1 MDGRYITEM
10 KKQARRF
17 GVNLIPGSFAET
29 CGEKVKNTCALIDR
43 SGEVAGSYSKV
54 HLMDAI
60 GIRESDAAVPGD
72 KLGVFDTDFGRIG
85 LMVCF
90 DLRFP
95 EQPRSMVLQG
105 ADIIFCAASFPTG
118 SPLPPR
124 TDHWDLLVQSTALLN
139 LTWTCAVNQFGSI
152 CGGTENPF
160 GRSMV
165 VDPWGIV
172 TASALGRRDIVYATL
187 DMQHQKEIRGLI
199 IGENNIVS
207 LLGVLCGILPGIGL
221 TGLVLRVCES
231 EMMAYPSRP
240 AALSVVLASVV
251 TYVFS
256 LLIQLLLTR
265 KVRGIDMV
273 EALKSVE

>member
-1 MDGRYITEM
+1 MVKRFVKVALCQRGVTGSKEQNIAETVSMIEEAAEHCPGLDLIIFPEYNYYEALSLEEARANSETMDGRYITEM

-43 SGEVAGSYSKV
+43 SGDVAGSYSKV

-187 DMQHQKEIRGLI
+187 DMQHQKEIRG
-199 IGENNIVS
+199 
-207 LLGVLCGILPGIGL
+207 
-221 TGLVLRVCES
+221 RVATWHCR
-231 EMMAYPSRP
+231 RP
-240 AALSVVLASVV
+240 DIYTL
-251 TYVFS
+251 
-256 LLIQLLLTR
+256 
-265 KVRGIDMV
+265 
-273 EALKSVE
+273 

>member
-1 MDGRYITEM
+1 MVKRFVKVALCQRGVTGSKEQNIAETVSMIEEAAEHCPGLDLIIFPEYNYYEALSLEEARANSETMDGRYITEM

-17 GVNLIPGSFAET
+17 GVSLIPGSFAET

-187 DMQHQKEIRGLI
+187 DMQHQKEIRG
-199 IGENNIVS
+199 
-207 LLGVLCGILPGIGL
+207 
-221 TGLVLRVCES
+221 RVATWNCR
-231 EMMAYPSRP
+231 RP
-240 AALSVVLASVV
+240 DIYTL
-251 TYVFS
+251 
-256 LLIQLLLTR
+256 
-265 KVRGIDMV
+265 
-273 EALKSVE
+273 

>member
-1 MDGRYITEM
+1 MVKRFVKVALCQRGVTGSKEQNIAETVSMIEEAAEHCPGLDLIIFPEYNYYEALSLEEARANSETMDGRYITEM

-54 HLMDAI
+54 HLMDAN

-187 DMQHQKEIRGLI
+187 DMQHQKEIRG
-199 IGENNIVS
+199 
-207 LLGVLCGILPGIGL
+207 
-221 TGLVLRVCES
+221 RVATWNCR
-231 EMMAYPSRP
+231 RP
-240 AALSVVLASVV
+240 DIYTL
-251 TYVFS
+251 
-256 LLIQLLLTR
+256 
-265 KVRGIDMV
+265 
-273 EALKSVE
+273 

>member
-1 MDGRYITEM
+1 MVKRFVKVALCQRGVTGSKEQNIAETVSMIEEAAEHCPGLDLIIFPEYNYYEALSLEEARANSETMDGRYITEM

-60 GIRESDAAVPGD
+60 GIRESNAAVPGD

-187 DMQHQKEIRGLI
+187 DMQHQKEIRG
-199 IGENNIVS
+199 
-207 LLGVLCGILPGIGL
+207 
-221 TGLVLRVCES
+221 RVATWNCR
-231 EMMAYPSRP
+231 RP
-240 AALSVVLASVV
+240 DIYTL
-251 TYVFS
+251 
-256 LLIQLLLTR
+256 
-265 KVRGIDMV
+265 
-273 EALKSVE
+273 

>member
-1 MDGRYITEM
+1 MVKRFVKVALCQRGVTGSKEQNIAETVSMIEEAAEHCPGLDLIIFPEYNYYEALSLEEARANSETMDGRYITEM

-60 GIRESDAAVPGD
+60 GIRDSDAAVPGD

-187 DMQHQKEIRGLI
+187 DMQHQKEIRG
-199 IGENNIVS
+199 
-207 LLGVLCGILPGIGL
+207 
-221 TGLVLRVCES
+221 RVATWNCR
-231 EMMAYPSRP
+231 RP
-240 AALSVVLASVV
+240 DIYTL
-251 TYVFS
+251 
-256 LLIQLLLTR
+256 
-265 KVRGIDMV
+265 
-273 EALKSVE
+273 

>member
-1 MDGRYITEM
+1 MVKRFVKVALCQRGVTGSKEQNVAETVSMIEEAAEHCPGLDLIIFPEYNYYEALSLEEARANSETMDGRYITEM

-43 SGEVAGSYSKV
+43 SGEVTGSYSKV

-187 DMQHQKEIRGLI
+187 DMQHQKEIRG
-199 IGENNIVS
+199 
-207 LLGVLCGILPGIGL
+207 
-221 TGLVLRVCES
+221 RVATWNCR
-231 EMMAYPSRP
+231 RP
-240 AALSVVLASVV
+240 DIYTL
-251 TYVFS
+251 
-256 LLIQLLLTR
+256 
-265 KVRGIDMV
+265 
-273 EALKSVE
+273 

>member
-1 MDGRYITEM
+1 MVKRFVKVALCQRGVTGSKEQNIAETVSMIEEAAEHCPGLDLIIFPEYNYYEALSLEEVRANSETMDGRYITEM

-187 DMQHQKEIRGLI
+187 DMQHQKEIRG
-199 IGENNIVS
+199 
-207 LLGVLCGILPGIGL
+207 
-221 TGLVLRVCES
+221 RVATWNCR
-231 EMMAYPSRP
+231 RP
-240 AALSVVLASVV
+240 DIYTL
-251 TYVFS
+251 
-256 LLIQLLLTR
+256 
-265 KVRGIDMV
+265 
-273 EALKSVE
+273 

>member
-1 MDGRYITEM
+1 VVKRFVKVALCQRGVTGSKEQNIAETVSMIEEAAEHCPGLDLIIFPEYNYYEALSLEEARANSETMDGRYITEM

-187 DMQHQKEIRGLI
+187 DMQHQKEIRG
-199 IGENNIVS
+199 
-207 LLGVLCGILPGIGL
+207 
-221 TGLVLRVCES
+221 RVATWNCR
-231 EMMAYPSRP
+231 RP
-240 AALSVVLASVV
+240 DIYTL
-251 TYVFS
+251 
-256 LLIQLLLTR
+256 
-265 KVRGIDMV
+265 
-273 EALKSVE
+273 

>member
-1 MDGRYITEM
+1 MVKRFVKAALCQRGVTGSKEQNIAETVSMIEEAAEHCPGLDLIIFPEYNYYEALSLEEARANSETMDGRYITEM

-187 DMQHQKEIRGLI
+187 DMQHQKEIRG
-199 IGENNIVS
+199 
-207 LLGVLCGILPGIGL
+207 
-221 TGLVLRVCES
+221 RVATWNCR
-231 EMMAYPSRP
+231 RP
-240 AALSVVLASVV
+240 DIYTL
-251 TYVFS
+251 
-256 LLIQLLLTR
+256 
-265 KVRGIDMV
+265 
-273 EALKSVE
+273 

>member
-1 MDGRYITEM
+1 MVKRFVKVALCQRGVTGSKEQNIAETVSMIEEAAEHCPGLDLIIFPEYNYYEALSLEEARANSETMDGRYITEM

-72 KLGVFDTDFGRIG
+72 KLGIFDTDFGRIG

-187 DMQHQKEIRGLI
+187 DMQHQKEIRG
-199 IGENNIVS
+199 
-207 LLGVLCGILPGIGL
+207 
-221 TGLVLRVCES
+221 RVATWNCR
-231 EMMAYPSRP
+231 RP
-240 AALSVVLASVV
+240 DIYTL
-251 TYVFS
+251 
-256 LLIQLLLTR
+256 
-265 KVRGIDMV
+265 
-273 EALKSVE
+273 

>member
-1 MDGRYITEM
+1 MVKRFVKVALCQRGVTGSKEQNIAETVSMIEEAAEHCPGLDLIIFPEYNYYEALSLEEARANSETMDGRYITEM

-187 DMQHQKEIRGLI
+187 DMQHQKEIRG
-199 IGENNIVS
+199 
-207 LLGVLCGILPGIGL
+207 
-221 TGLVLRVCES
+221 RVATWNCR
-231 EMMAYPSRP
+231 RP
-240 AALSVVLASVV
+240 DIYTL
-251 TYVFS
+251 
-256 LLIQLLLTR
+256 
-265 KVRGIDMV
+265 
-273 EALKSVE
+273 

>member
-1 MDGRYITEM
+1 MVKRFVKVALCQRGVTGSKEQNIAETVSMIEEAAEHCPGLDLIIFPEYNYYEALSLEEARANSETMDGRYITEM

-43 SGEVAGSYSKV
+43 SGDVAGSYSKV

-187 DMQHQKEIRGLI
+187 DMQHQKEIRG
-199 IGENNIVS
+199 
-207 LLGVLCGILPGIGL
+207 
-221 TGLVLRVCES
+221 RVATWNCR
-231 EMMAYPSRP
+231 RP
-240 AALSVVLASVV
+240 DIYTL
-251 TYVFS
+251 
-256 LLIQLLLTR
+256 
-265 KVRGIDMV
+265 
-273 EALKSVE
+273 

>member
-1 MDGRYITEM
+1 MVKRFVKVALCQRGVTGSKEQNIAETVSMIEEAAEHCPGLDLIIFPEYNYYEALSLEEARANSETMDGRYITEM

-124 TDHWDLLVQSTALLN
+124 TDHWDLLVQSPR
-139 LTWTCAVNQFGSI
+139 C
-152 CGGTENPF
+152 
-160 GRSMV
+160 
-165 VDPWGIV
+165 
-172 TASALGRRDIVYATL
+172 
-187 DMQHQKEIRGLI
+187 
-199 IGENNIVS
+199 
-207 LLGVLCGILPGIGL
+207 
-221 TGLVLRVCES
+221 
-231 EMMAYPSRP
+231 
-240 AALSVVLASVV
+240 
-251 TYVFS
+251 
-256 LLIQLLLTR
+256 
-265 KVRGIDMV
+265 
-273 EALKSVE
+273 

>member
-1 MDGRYITEM
+1 MSKLPSVSGGVTGSKEQNIAETVSMIEEAAEHCPGLDLIIFPEYNYYEALSLEEARANSETMDGRYITEM

-187 DMQHQKEIRGLI
+187 DMQHQKEIRG
-199 IGENNIVS
+199 
-207 LLGVLCGILPGIGL
+207 
-221 TGLVLRVCES
+221 RVATWNCR
-231 EMMAYPSRP
+231 RP
-240 AALSVVLASVV
+240 DIYTL
-251 TYVFS
+251 
-256 LLIQLLLTR
+256 
-265 KVRGIDMV
+265 
-273 EALKSVE
+273 

>member
-105 ADIIFCAASFPTG
+105 ADIIFCARWWWTLGES
-118 SPLPPR
+118 SPRRRWAAGILSTRPSTCSIRRRSAAGLPPG
-124 TDHWDLLVQSTALLN
+124 TAE
-139 LTWTCAVNQFGSI
+139 GPISI
-152 CGGTENPF
+152 PCK
-160 GRSMV
+160 
-165 VDPWGIV
+165 
-172 TASALGRRDIVYATL
+172 L
-187 DMQHQKEIRGLI
+187 
-199 IGENNIVS
+199 S
-207 LLGVLCGILPGIGL
+207 L
-221 TGLVLRVCES
+221 
-231 EMMAYPSRP
+231 
-240 AALSVVLASVV
+240 
-251 TYVFS
+251 
-256 LLIQLLLTR
+256 
-265 KVRGIDMV
+265 
-273 EALKSVE
+273 

>member
-1 MDGRYITEM
+1 MVKRFVKVALCQRGVTGSKEQNIAETVSMIEEAAEHCPGLDLIIFPEYNYYEALSLEEARANSETMDGRYITEM

-43 SGEVAGSYSKV
+43 SGEVTGSYSKV

-187 DMQHQKEIRGLI
+187 DMQHQKEIRG
-199 IGENNIVS
+199 
-207 LLGVLCGILPGIGL
+207 
-221 TGLVLRVCES
+221 RVATWNCR
-231 EMMAYPSRP
+231 RP
-240 AALSVVLASVV
+240 DIYTL
-251 TYVFS
+251 
-256 LLIQLLLTR
+256 
-265 KVRGIDMV
+265 
-273 EALKSVE
+273 

>member
-1 MDGRYITEM
+1 MVKRFVKVALCQRGVTGSKEQNIAETVSMIEEAAEHCPGLDLIIFPEYNYYEALSLEEACANSETMDGRYITEM

-187 DMQHQKEIRGLI
+187 DMQHQKEIRG
-199 IGENNIVS
+199 
-207 LLGVLCGILPGIGL
+207 
-221 TGLVLRVCES
+221 RVATWNCR
-231 EMMAYPSRP
+231 RP
-240 AALSVVLASVV
+240 DIYTL
-251 TYVFS
+251 
-256 LLIQLLLTR
+256 
-265 KVRGIDMV
+265 
-273 EALKSVE
+273 

>member
-1 MDGRYITEM
+1 MVKRFIKVALCQRGVTGSKEQNIAETVSMIEEAAEHCPGLDLIIFPEYNYYEALSLEEARANSETMDGRYITEM

-187 DMQHQKEIRGLI
+187 DMQHQKEIRG
-199 IGENNIVS
+199 
-207 LLGVLCGILPGIGL
+207 
-221 TGLVLRVCES
+221 RVATWNCR
-231 EMMAYPSRP
+231 RP
-240 AALSVVLASVV
+240 DIYTL
-251 TYVFS
+251 
-256 LLIQLLLTR
+256 
-265 KVRGIDMV
+265 
-273 EALKSVE
+273 

>member
-1 MDGRYITEM
+1 MVKRFVKVALCQRGVTGSKDQNIAETVSMIEEAAEHCPGLDLIIFPEYNYYEALSLEEARANSETMDGRYITEM

-187 DMQHQKEIRGLI
+187 DMQHQKEIRG
-199 IGENNIVS
+199 
-207 LLGVLCGILPGIGL
+207 
-221 TGLVLRVCES
+221 RVATWNCR
-231 EMMAYPSRP
+231 RP
-240 AALSVVLASVV
+240 DIYTL
-251 TYVFS
+251 
-256 LLIQLLLTR
+256 
-265 KVRGIDMV
+265 
-273 EALKSVE
+273 

>member
-1 MDGRYITEM
+1 MVKRFVKVALCQRGVTVSKEQNIAETVSMIEEAAEHCPGLDLIIFPEYNYYEALSLEEARANSETMDGRYITEM

-139 LTWTCAVNQFGSI
+139 LTWTSAVNQFGSI

-187 DMQHQKEIRGLI
+187 DMQHQKEIRG
-199 IGENNIVS
+199 
-207 LLGVLCGILPGIGL
+207 
-221 TGLVLRVCES
+221 RVATWNCR
-231 EMMAYPSRP
+231 RP
-240 AALSVVLASVV
+240 DIYTL
-251 TYVFS
+251 
-256 LLIQLLLTR
+256 
-265 KVRGIDMV
+265 
-273 EALKSVE
+273 

>member
-1 MDGRYITEM
+1 MVKRFVKVALCQRGVTGSKEQNIAETVSMIEGAAEHCPGLDLIIFPEYNYYEALSLEEARANSETMDGRYITEM

-187 DMQHQKEIRGLI
+187 DMQHQKEIRG
-199 IGENNIVS
+199 
-207 LLGVLCGILPGIGL
+207 
-221 TGLVLRVCES
+221 RVATWNCR
-231 EMMAYPSRP
+231 RP
-240 AALSVVLASVV
+240 DIYTL
-251 TYVFS
+251 
-256 LLIQLLLTR
+256 
-265 KVRGIDMV
+265 
-273 EALKSVE
+273 

>member
-1 MDGRYITEM
+1 MVKRFVKVALCQRGVTGSKEQNIAETVSLIEEAAEHCPGLDLIIFPEYNYYEALSLEEARANSETMDGRYITEM

-187 DMQHQKEIRGLI
+187 DMQHQKEIRG
-199 IGENNIVS
+199 
-207 LLGVLCGILPGIGL
+207 
-221 TGLVLRVCES
+221 RVATWNCR
-231 EMMAYPSRP
+231 RP
-240 AALSVVLASVV
+240 DIYTL
-251 TYVFS
+251 
-256 LLIQLLLTR
+256 
-265 KVRGIDMV
+265 
-273 EALKSVE
+273 

>member
-1 MDGRYITEM
+1 VVKRFVKVALCQRGVTGSKEQNIAETVSMIEEAAEHCPGLDLIIFPEYNYYEALSLEEARANSETMDGRYITEM

-43 SGEVAGSYSKV
+43 SGEVTGSYSKV

-187 DMQHQKEIRGLI
+187 DMQHQKEIRG
-199 IGENNIVS
+199 
-207 LLGVLCGILPGIGL
+207 
-221 TGLVLRVCES
+221 RVATWNCR
-231 EMMAYPSRP
+231 RP
-240 AALSVVLASVV
+240 DIYTL
-251 TYVFS
+251 
-256 LLIQLLLTR
+256 
-265 KVRGIDMV
+265 
-273 EALKSVE
+273 